1 MYLIST
7 SIDSIPMIIPQIAGG
22 PSNRVRC
29 SSPQVD
35 VGETT
40 AGTMAAVPWCYVT
53 FFFMRTILDAGVEI
67 ESVSPFHPCKSIV
80 SSLIFTLFQWTI
92 GVFVHP

>member
-7 SIDSIPMIIPQIAGG
+7 SIDSIPMMFPQVAGG
-22 PSNRVRC
+22 PSNRVRG

-53 FFFMRTILDAGVEI
+53 LD
-67 ESVSPFHPCKSIV
+67 
-80 SSLIFTLFQWTI
+80 SS
-92 GVFVHP
+92 